1 MYVEL
6 HAVLFL
12 RAAAFLQQYKKILSA
27 GNLVVVKNLYFRFL
41 HLFYKTE
48 LTGTTNKH
56 TYKRAYKYLRT
67 AIILGRM
74 LEKFA
79 LVLTSIKVFF
89 QRLKM
94 ENIHALIITGCANI
108 RRGVF
113 FMCFKNLH
121 EKCCVI

>member
-1 MYVEL
+1 M
-6 HAVLFL
+6 
-12 RAAAFLQQYKKILSA
+12 SA

-94 ENIHALIITGCANI
+94 ENIHVLITTGCAI
-108 RRGVF
+108 F
-113 FMCFKNLH
+113 FLCAFRTYMRNVVSFNSH
-121 EKCCVI
+121 TA